1 MDVAFQTGLICRHFR
16 GRESCQCGCR
26 EHNSHA
32 RMQQRS
38 PALSPP
44 CFVAGTAS
52 LTGDDPSLCLPPR
65 EEGGK
70 APSDKLSPGTAAWAE
85 PRLTAPAVPG
95 AWALQCTPESAL
107 QSRAAPSTICARRGQ
122 HRLSRGACAPQGTQL
137 CRPQARDGSIQE
149 LLCDTGAG
157 NGCSAKLRGVGEGK
171 TLICSR
177 FIL

>member
-32 RMQQRS
+32 RMKQRS

-44 CFVAGTAS
+44 CFVAGTAP

-95 AWALQCTPESAL
+95 AWALQCTPSLHCSPEL
-107 QSRAAPSTICARRGQ
+107 HPAPSV
-122 HRLSRGACAPQGTQL
+122 P
-137 CRPQARDGSIQE
+137 
-149 LLCDTGAG
+149 GAG
-157 NGCSAKLRGVGEGK
+157 STASPGEPVPHRAPSCAVPRPGMAA
-171 TLICSR
+171 SR
-177 FIL
+177 SCCVTPALEMAAQPNCEEREREKH